1 MQPWAAGG
9 FFIKKQRLRR
19 EQLLFVSLDG
29 EKTTNKKLHIIAIM
43 LNYLSSDLGKDLT
56 LWEQRYKSTP

>member
-9 FFIKKQRLRR
+9 SFIKKQRLRT

-29 EKTTNKKLHIIAIM
+29 KKTTNKKLHIIAM
-43 LNYLSSDLGKDLT
+43 MRNYLNSDLGKDLT
-56 LWEQRYKSTP
+56 HWEQRYKSTP